1 MRHAEIRCA
10 IGRHLAEQV
19 RSYPSFEAIK
29 RTWRLGC
36 EPTRFADEENIV
48 VLKEYRQL
56 IVLRHGI
63 WDKRGRL
70 SYGKNVD
77 LVSERIDL
85 LASRKKDQPIGLRK

>member
-56 IVLRHGI
+56 IVLRHRVI
-63 WDKRGRL
+63 QSNQMSILQVRVQL
-70 SYGKNVD
+70 SWC
-77 LVSERIDL
+77 R
-85 LASRKKDQPIGLRK
+85 P